1 MPGHFLLVLRIIRS
15 SNSNNYHLKFDL
27 LNSGKGGA
35 MKILKVTLPVS
46 LAIVLVSFNA
56 EKANAQFVVG
66 EVIKLTV
73 TKVIKAIDLKVQR
86 MQNQTIWLQNAQK
99 VLENQLSRLRLTEI
113 SDWTSQQRQLYSGYY
128 DELWK
133 VKATITYY
141 QRIKDLT
148 VKQVALVTEYNRAWG
163 MLKQDQHFNSAELSA
178 MQRVYSGILSA
189 SVENLDQI
197 MLVVNPG
204 KTQMSDEQRLELVN
218 RAGNRLDDNYND
230 LRRFNIQNQVLSLQ
244 RGKELGDTKTTQA
257 LYGIH

>member
-1 MPGHFLLVLRIIRS
+1 
-15 SNSNNYHLKFDL
+15 
-27 LNSGKGGA
+27 

-56 EKANAQFVVG
+56 KKANAQFVVS

-113 SDWTSQQRQLYSGYY
+113 SDWTSGQRQLYSGYY

-133 VKATITYY
+133 VKATIAYY

-148 VKQVALVTEYNRAWG
+148 VKQIALVTEYNRAWNL
-163 MLKQDQHFNSAELSA
+163 LKQDKHFSRAELSE
-178 MQRVYSGILSA
+178 MQKVYSGILSA
-189 SVENLDQI
+189 SVQNLDQI
-197 MLVVNPG
+197 LLVVNPG

-218 RAGNRLDDNYND
+218 HAGNRLDENYSD
-230 LRRFNIQNQVLSLQ
+230 LHRFNTQNQILSLQ
-244 RGKELGDTKTTQA
+244 RSKETGDTKTTQS
-257 LYGIH
+257 LYGIN